1 MKPNSLDD
9 RGFRRKA
16 KAVNGRKTHRKTEM
30 EKHFITVDRYQKPLV
45 FWQGNLRPL
54 SNGEQ
59 HAYKTQL

>member
-1 MKPNSLDD
+1 MIPNSLED

-16 KAVNGRKTHRKTEM
+16 KAVNWLKDTQENSM
-30 EKHFITVDRYQKPLV
+30 EKHYNCGQIPKPLV
-45 FWQGNLRPL
+45 FWQGNLCRI